1 MLVKHP
7 ISPTLPATNLERAR
21 RFYAEKLGLTAESV
35 TAAAVTYRCGA
46 ATSFILYP
54 SEGAA
59 SGTHTQAAWVVDDL
73 EAEVASLKSRGVVFE
88 EYDLPEL
95 RTVNSIATTRVVK
108 AAWLKDSEG
117 NLLNLVQFL

>member
-21 RFYAEKLGLTAESV
+21 SFYAEKLGLTAESE
-35 TAAAVTYRCGA
+35 TPAAVTYRCGA

-54 SEGAA
+54 SQRAA
-59 SGTHTQAAWVVDDL
+59 SGTHTEAAWVVDDL
-73 EAEVASLKSRGVVFE
+73 VAEVASLKARGVVFE

-95 RTVNSIATTRVVK
+95 RTVNSIATTGPVK
-108 AAWLKDSEG
+108 AAWLKDCEG
-117 NLLNLVQFL
+117 NLLNLVQFI

>member
-1 MLVKHP
+1 MLTNHP
-7 ISPTLPATNLERAR
+7 MSPTLPTTNMERAR
-21 RFYAEKLGLTAESV
+21 RFYAEKLGLTEESE
-35 TAAAVTYRCGA
+35 TPAAVNYRCGA

-73 EAEVASLKSRGVVFE
+73 EAEVASLKARGVVFE

-95 RTVNSIATTRVVK
+95 RTVNSIAATGLVK

>member
-1 MLVKHP
+1 MLAKHP

-21 RFYAEKLGLTAESV
+21 RFYAEKLGLTAESE
-35 TAAAVTYRCGA
+35 TPAAVTYRCGA

-73 EAEVASLKSRGVVFE
+73 EAEVASLKARGVVCE

-95 RTVNSIATTRVVK
+95 RTVNSIATTGLVK